1 MVDSEH
7 NMIIYYKSVKISI
20 GALMNNLE
28 ILKFVPDH
36 LKTKKICE
44 HAVKKIPFV
53 IQHVLDRYKS
63 QQMCSKAI
71 LESNVL

>member
-7 NMIIYYKSVKISI
+7 NMIIYKSIKISI
-20 GALMNNLE
+20 GAVMSNLE
-28 ILKFVPDH
+28 IVKFVPDQ

>member
-7 NMIIYYKSVKISI
+7 NMIIYKSIKIST
-20 GALMNNLE
+20 GAVMNNLE
-28 ILKFVPDH
+28 IVKFVPDH

>member
-7 NMIIYYKSVKISI
+7 NMIIYKSIKIST
-20 GALMNNLE
+20 GAVMNNLE
-28 ILKFVPDH
+28 IVKFVPDH

-44 HAVKKIPFV
+44 HAIKKIPFV

>member
-7 NMIIYYKSVKISI
+7 NMIIYKSIKISI
-20 GALMNNLE
+20 GAVMNNLE
-28 ILKFVPDH
+28 IVKFVPDQ